1 MTISLYI
8 IKPTYTN
15 IGHKFI
21 LEILYRDEPYISFNN
36 NIVDTFDAKNFQ
48 RFRSFNKDYY
58 NVYYFTINEE
68 PVGLQ
73 QNLYNALHYKIKKEI
88 PEELL

>member
-8 IKPTYTN
+8 IKPIYTYLDY
-15 IGHKFI
+15 KFI
-21 LEILYRDEPYISFNN
+21 LEIYRDGPYRSFSN
-36 NIVDTFDAKNFQ
+36 NIVNTFNVENFQ
-48 RFRSFNKDYY
+48 RFGSFNKDYY

-68 PVGLQ
+68 PIGLQ